1 MSEIHVPQL
10 GEGLREVRIVEL
22 LRRTGDAI
30 HRGDALYIIETD
42 KTTMEM
48 ESPVDGRLMSW
59 RVAPGDVIPIGASV
73 AVIGSDNA
81 ERRVETHRERSSRL
95 IPPRTRAYGKSKGLS
110 EDTIESIPSVSEK
123 LLPSDIDTFLGGPTS
138 AATPVVA
145 YREYRVQG
153 AHRTLIYRLRRS
165 ASTVIPG
172 TVTVEIPWSQ
182 LSVISNDSNSI
193 RSSPVQVFGHAVS
206 QIARERPR
214 FRSVMIG
221 DDMIREYDQVNIGLA
236 LARPNEELITAVIR
250 GADRMSLPEFSR
262 ACGRQM
268 RAALRDGDQAT
279 DDTQILLSHVGEFGV
294 VDAVPTLVA
303 PATSV
308 FFLGA
313 ARADTGLARVWMTFD
328 HRLINGATAGAFLQA
343 VTKYLQ
349 QRSV

>member
-30 HRGDALYIIETD
+30 RRGDALYIIETD

-48 ESPVDGRLMSW
+48 ESPLDGRLMNW
-59 RVAPGDVIPIGASV
+59 RVAPGDVVPIGAPV
-73 AVIGSDNA
+73 AVIGADKE
-81 ERRVETHRERSSRL
+81 ERRVETHREPASRL
-95 IPPRTRAYGKSKGLS
+95 IPPRTRAYAKAKGLS
-110 EDTIESIPSVSEK
+110 NDTIKNIPSVSEK
-123 LLPSDIDTFLGGPTS
+123 LLPSDIDTFLAPPS
-138 AATPVVA
+138 AASSSA
-145 YREYRVQG
+145 IGYREHRVRG
-153 AHRTLIYRLRRS
+153 PHRTLIYRLRRS

-182 LSVISNDSNSI
+182 LSVIPNDSNSI
-193 RSSPVQVFGHAVS
+193 RPTPVQVFGYAVS
-206 QIARERPR
+206 QVAREHPR

-250 GADRMSLPEFSR
+250 GADRMTLPEFSR
-262 ACGRQM
+262 ACSRQM

-279 DDTQILLSHVGEFGV
+279 DDTQILLSHIGEFGI

-303 PATSV
+303 PASSV
-308 FFLGA
+308 FFLGS
-313 ARADTGLARVWMTFD
+313 ARPDTAVARVWMTFD
-328 HRLINGATAGAFLQA
+328 HRLINGGTAGAFLQA
-343 VTKYLQ
+343 VVKCLQ
-349 QRSV
+349 QLPV